1 MGLIDKFKNM
11 FTEEVEEDE
20 KDEKE
25 VEEVETKKE
34 KIKTTI
40 EKPVVK
46 IEEEK
51 PKQHVTPTR
60 TRKIYDDVDDEIIVK
75 KYEPKDP
82 IIKKEEVIEKKHEE
96 PVVKKREEK
105 FVFPVYFDESDF
117 EKIERPKPIKKETI
131 PVEPK
136 KNDIKKEK
144 AKNEVYGSKIEQP
157 EKHIFKPTPIIS
169 PIYGV
174 LNKNYNQENITTK
187 KVTHS
192 EYRSS
197 AKPLTIDD
205 VRKKAYGMSDNQD
218 EVITKSSIFND
229 TEENEEK
236 NENILNDLVENSEF
250 NSIDDFLNSSSNN
263 YKSKHH
269 ESKNKKNNYDDDEIN
284 NLESKINSMNNDAR
298 SKKLDSILNQ
308 DNDNLLEDYLLN
320 NEKNNLDENIDE
332 DLTQSDLFNLIDSMY
347 EKGDDN

>member
-34 KIKTTI
+34 KIKTI
-40 EKPVVK
+40 AEKPVIK

-60 TRKIYDDVDDEIIVK
+60 TRKIYDDDEIIVK

-82 IIKKEEVIEKKHEE
+82 IIKKEEVIELKKEE

-117 EKIERPKPIKKETI
+117 EKIERPKTIKKETI

-136 KNDIKKEK
+136 KIDVKKEK
-144 AKNEVYGSKIEQP
+144 VKNEVYGSKIEQP

-174 LNKNYNQENITTK
+174 LNKNYNQENITAK

-205 VRKKAYGMSDNQD
+205 VRKKAYGMNNNQD

-236 NENILNDLVENSEF
+236 NENILNDLVENTEF
-250 NSIDDFLNSSSNN
+250 NSIDDFLNSSSDN
-263 YKSKHH
+263 YKSKHP
-269 ESKNKKNNYDDDEIN
+269 KNKKNNFDDDEIN
-284 NLESKINSMNNDAR
+284 NLENKIISVNNAVK

-320 NEKNNLDENIDE
+320 NEKNSLDENIDE